1 MGATR
6 RLLVRSI
13 TPDRREPSVELDAER
28 MRSLL
33 SLHRTV
39 FIDLMLDCVV
49 EPAERSEMPVSG
61 MTRGRV
67 QPIALPQNETSY
79 KFSLHICPIP
89 RITSWLTRHTA
100 VRRGRPQSARGTARR
115 ARLRA
120 PASGVTRGEAR
131 R

>member
-6 RLLVRSI
+6 GLLVRSI

-49 EPAERSEMPVSG
+49 EPAEIGNARQWDDPRACPTNSAATKRDKLQIFSTYLPDSANHVMAHASHRSAQ
-61 MTRGRV
+61 R
-67 QPIALPQNETSY
+67 Q
-79 KFSLHICPIP
+79 
-89 RITSWLTRHTA
+89 TA
-100 VRRGRPQSARGTARR
+100 VRTRHGAPSSAAR
-115 ARLRA
+115 A
-120 PASGVTRGEAR
+120 GVR
-131 R
+131 RHSR

>member
-39 FIDLMLDCVV
+39 FIDLMLDV
-49 EPAERSEMPVSG
+49 
-61 MTRGRV
+61 
-67 QPIALPQNETSY
+67 
-79 KFSLHICPIP
+79 
-89 RITSWLTRHTA
+89 
-100 VRRGRPQSARGTARR
+100 
-115 ARLRA
+115 
-120 PASGVTRGEAR
+120 
-131 R
+131 